1 MRHLQIFFWVRS
13 CCRPLL
19 RPVALTVSGV
29 FVASRCCDWL
39 YYVPCLLCVS
49 PSLLLNGKGTGVGP
63 FSSQGKQAWQEG
75 GHLIPYNVEVQNR
88 WSLTSTMPFT
98 FMACTGTS
106 LLQCPADQSVLFL
119 CCRMLK
125 HVQLSPFRS
134 RADTM
139 SLNSN
144 SSYSSLSSER
154 LSSRSSSYSSLSESS
169 PSVSTEH
176 I

>member
-1 MRHLQIFFWVRS
+1 MRS
-13 CCRPLL
+13 CCHSPL
-19 RPVALTVSGV
+19 RPVAVRVSGV
-29 FVASRCCDWL
+29 FVTSRCCDGL
-39 YYVPCLLCVS
+39 YYAPCLLCVS
-49 PSLLLNGKGTGVGP
+49 PSLLLNGEGYGVGGGGGS
-63 FSSQGKQAWQEG
+63 FSSEGKQAWQED
-75 GHLIPYNVEVQNR
+75 GHLTSSNVEVENR
-88 WSLTSTMPFT
+88 WSLTSTVPCT

-106 LLQCPADQSVLFL
+106 LLQCPVDQSVLFL